1 MVQIN
6 LHGGSPDKKEESKTV
21 SPTRNKSTSVE
32 RGGGNTSPSKKSK
45 KKNEK
50 EEQEAAER
58 AEREERERVE
68 KLIKKFGRKFVW
80 EGYFNQEQEEK
91 WVKASEMFKHI
102 NEHVQQDLED
112 YILLRGFK
120 AGTH

>member
-6 LHGGSPDKKEESKTV
+6 LGGQGSPDKKEESKTQ
-21 SPTRNKSTSVE
+21 SPVRNRSTSVE
-32 RGGGNTSPSKKSK
+32 KGGSTSPTKKSK

-80 EGYFNQEQEEK
+80 EGYFNEE
-91 WVKASEMFKHI
+91 
-102 NEHVQQDLED
+102 
-112 YILLRGFK
+112 
-120 AGTH
+120 